1 VARELTE
8 FTLDLESM
16 QQMALFE
23 RQTGVGAVD
32 CLMTPAAAFYV
43 VPEGTLHRV
52 LGTGRTGLDR
62 LAKKLGRRVEV
73 VELSSDP
80 ERFVRGLFHAFGVE
94 EVAMEDVPE
103 GTRARVR
110 VDPHRKGSAI
120 GKGGANLNA
129 LRVLAQRHAGIA
141 GIVLE

>member
-1 VARELTE
+1 MTE
-8 FTLDLESM
+8 FTLDLEAI

-52 LGTGRTGLDR
+52 LHAGKAGLDR

-73 VELSSDP
+73 VELSADP
-80 ERFVRGLFHAFGVE
+80 ERFVRGLFHAYGVE
-94 EVAMEDVPE
+94 GVTMEDGPA
-103 GTRARVR
+103 GRRARVR
-110 VDPHRKGSAI
+110 IDPHRKGSAI

-129 LRVLAQRHAGIA
+129 LRALAQRHADVA
-141 GIVLE
+141 GIVVE

>member
-1 VARELTE
+1 MARELAE

-16 QQMALFE
+16 QHMALFE

-43 VPEGTLHRV
+43 VPEGTLHRAI
-52 LGTGRTGLDR
+52 GAGKTGLDR

-73 VELSSDP
+73 VELSEDP
-80 ERFVRGLFHAFGVE
+80 ERFVRGLFHAYGVE
-94 EVAMEDVPE
+94 GVAMEDGPF
-103 GTRARVR
+103 GRRARVR

>member
-1 VARELTE
+1 VARELAE

-32 CLMTPAAAFYV
+32 FLMTPVAVFYV
-43 VPEGTLHRV
+43 VPEGTLHRAI
-52 LGTGRTGLDR
+52 GPGKGGLDR

-73 VELSSDP
+73 VELQSDP
-80 ERFVRGLFHAFGVE
+80 ERFVRGLFHAYGVE
-94 EVAMEDVPE
+94 AVSLEDGPD
-103 GTRARVR
+103 GRRARVR

-129 LRVLAQRHAGIA
+129 LRVLAKRHAGVA